1 MGWFDHYPFL
11 DPPTLK
17 TTIHFQGGGG
27 RNDVSFNISGVEQ
40 FIVFLFR
47 LIFLTYKWIGYRL

>member
-11 DPPTLK
+11 DPPHPENNNSLP
-17 TTIHFQGGGG
+17 GGK